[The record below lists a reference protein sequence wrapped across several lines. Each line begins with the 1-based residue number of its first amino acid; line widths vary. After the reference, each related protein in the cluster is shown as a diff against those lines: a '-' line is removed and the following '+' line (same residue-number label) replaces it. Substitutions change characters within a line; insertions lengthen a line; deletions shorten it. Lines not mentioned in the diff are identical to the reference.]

1 MKIDFTEIEIEQ
13 IKDMLD
19 HAKVKGYFP
28 WKRTWSRTTDKEMLR
43 DREIHEII
51 LRKLDIGE

>member
-1 MKIDFTEIEIEQ
+1 MKIDFTETEIEQ

-19 HAKVKGYFP
+19 HAKDHNYFS
-28 WKRTWSRTTDKEMLR
+28 WKFEQDSRT
-43 DREIHEII
+43 DREIHEAI